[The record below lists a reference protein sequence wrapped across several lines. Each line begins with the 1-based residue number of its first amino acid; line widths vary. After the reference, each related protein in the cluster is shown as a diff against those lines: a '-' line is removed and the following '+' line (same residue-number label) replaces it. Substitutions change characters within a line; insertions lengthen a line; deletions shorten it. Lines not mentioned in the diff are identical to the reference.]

1 MDVNKAT
8 YWIAVGV
15 LALGLSSQYRQ
26 GGFTAVHR
34 VAERASSELCRVAT
48 RAEETLA
55 LATGRIGREK
65 LPVDAMVASLDRA
78 ETVREQTEV
87 LRERAKDQAE
97 LTRGRVRAQA
107 EMIRAQ
113 VEMQR
118 AEIEQLRWRSRSSVR
133 LAAAEGRRAVVVCPK
148 TGVRIMVNSVADTA
162 DILPVVAVEDTF

>member
-1 MDVNKAT
+1 MDANKAT
-8 YWIAVGV
+8 YWFAVGA
-15 LALGLSSQYRQ
+15 LALGLSSEYRQ
-26 GGFTAVHR
+26 GSFTALHR
-34 VAERASSELCRVAT
+34 VAVRASAELCRVAT

-78 ETVREQTEV
+78 ETVREQSEV
-87 LRERAKDQAE
+87 LRERARDQAE
-97 LTRGRVRAQA
+97 LTRGRERAQA

-118 AEIEQLRWRSRSSVR
+118 AEIERWRSRSSVR

-148 TGVRIMVNSVADTA
+148 TGVRIMVNRVPDTADMSSVVAVADT
-162 DILPVVAVEDTF
+162 F

>member
-34 VAERASSELCRVAT
+34 VAERASSELWRVAT

-78 ETVREQTEV
+78 ETVREQSEV
-87 LRERAKDQAE
+87 LRERARDQAE
-97 LTRGRVRAQA
+97 LTRGRERAQA

-118 AEIEQLRWRSRSSVR
+118 AEIERLRWRSRSSVR

-148 TGVRIMVNSVADTA
+148 TGVRIMVNRVPDTADMSSVVAVADT
-162 DILPVVAVEDTF
+162 F